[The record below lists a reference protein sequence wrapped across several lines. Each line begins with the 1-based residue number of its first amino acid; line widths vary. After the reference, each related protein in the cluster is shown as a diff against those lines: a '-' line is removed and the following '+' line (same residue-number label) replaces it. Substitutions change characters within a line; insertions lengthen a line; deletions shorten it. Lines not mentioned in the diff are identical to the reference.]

1 MIKEISRLL
10 SEDER
15 AKLPKFY
22 SNIVIAEENV
32 ENTKEIIKTFAE
44 TGLTF
49 SKATDLRALT
59 IEQNV
64 LITTIEKYSKKDKF
78 GIIYNNPSL
87 LRFKAEIIISRIED
101 CEKVGKGYLN
111 EDGTIKSFILNDDEW
126 ERVAEGLH
134 LDEIVEEETPS
145 YMTLDQAFNE
155 EKAQNI
161 IEALQSKDANL
172 DIEDFEK
179 YTTLIRVYNNAFA
192 SAGIEQDDKSKDRA
206 EGIIMN
212 LVSYEKEH
220 KGAISDVDIVYATLI
235 CNEKWS
241 REDAESMKPIIVEL
255 INSENMDL
263 ESSGVKL

>member
-1 MIKEISRLL
+1 MIKEISKLL

-64 LITTIEKYSKKDKF
+64 LITTIEKYSKKDKL

-101 CEKVGKGYLN
+101 CEKVG
-111 EDGTIKSFILNDDEW
+111 
-126 ERVAEGLH
+126 
-134 LDEIVEEETPS
+134 
-145 YMTLDQAFNE
+145 
-155 EKAQNI
+155 
-161 IEALQSKDANL
+161 
-172 DIEDFEK
+172 
-179 YTTLIRVYNNAFA
+179 
-192 SAGIEQDDKSKDRA
+192 
-206 EGIIMN
+206 
-212 LVSYEKEH
+212 
-220 KGAISDVDIVYATLI
+220 
-235 CNEKWS
+235 
-241 REDAESMKPIIVEL
+241 
-255 INSENMDL
+255 
-263 ESSGVKL
+263 